1 MQKRKVLLI
10 FGILLS
16 FTPLSSPQER
26 LTLTL
31 DKSVRIA
38 LAQNP
43 YHLATEERVDA
54 AYSRLREA
62 ASGFLPSLNAQGQHT
77 LEEKSMELEFPS
89 FIPGEPPQRVEI
101 DFTRDYQF
109 SMSLTLPLFTGGRLT
124 SGFRQA
130 KYNLES
136 TKEAVRQSKHTTVFN
151 TKRAFYGHLLAK
163 EFVIV
168 AEEAVRVAEE
178 NLENVKNMYEV
189 GMASKMD
196 LLRSEVRLT
205 NMQPQVIA
213 AKNNLRISELNLKT
227 LLGMDLSQ
235 PVEIEGALKYEPFKP
250 DLEKCIAT
258 ALAQRPEVRQNEFQ
272 RKMAGESLKL
282 SRAGYL
288 PTVAVSGSY
297 SFWADKLNFQKDTWS
312 SFYAVNLVFN
322 IPIFNGFKESAQIA
336 HSKALIR
343 EIELN
348 QKALEDA
355 VELEVRQA
363 VFMLEEAKETLV
375 SQEKNTE
382 QARESLRISQLNYS
396 EGMATT
402 LDVISAEAA
411 YGQAQVNY
419 SQALYDYVV
428 AVAELDRAMGVG
440 FEDYEQQKSEE

>member
-1 MQKRKVLLI
+1 MQKGKIVLIFIVLLS
-10 FGILLS
+10 LTQMS
-16 FTPLSSPQER
+16 FSQER

-31 DKSVRIA
+31 EKSVRIA
-38 LAQNP
+38 LTQNP

-77 LEEKSMELEFPS
+77 LDEKSMELEFPS

-109 SMSLTLPLFTGGRLT
+109 SMSLSFPLFTGGRLT
-124 SGFRQA
+124 SGFKQA

-136 TKEAVRQSKHTTVFN
+136 TKEAVRQSKHLTVFN
-151 TKRAFYGHLLAK
+151 TKRAFYGRLLAK
-163 EFVIV
+163 EFVSV

-205 NMQPQVIA
+205 NMQPEVIA
-213 AKNNLRISELNLKT
+213 VKNNLRISELNLKT
-227 LLGMDLSQ
+227 MLGMDLSQ
-235 PVEIEGALKYEPFKP
+235 SVEIEGALSYEPLEP
-250 DLEKCIAT
+250 DLEECITT
-258 ALAQRPEVRQNEFQ
+258 ALAQRPEVRQFGFQ

-288 PTVAVSGSY
+288 PTLAVSGNY
-297 SFWADKLNFQKDTWS
+297 SFWADKLNFRKDTWS
-312 SFYAVNLVFN
+312 SFYVVNLVLN
-322 IPIFNGFKESAQIA
+322 IPIFNGFKESAQISQ
-336 HSKALIR
+336 SKAMIR

-348 QKALEDA
+348 QKALQDA
-355 VELEVRQA
+355 VEFEVRQA
-363 VFMLEEAKETLV
+363 VLMLKEAKETLL

-382 QARESLRISQLNYS
+382 QAKESLRITQLNYS

-411 YGQAQVNY
+411 YSQAQVNY
-419 SQALYDYVV
+419 SQALYNYVV

-440 FEDYEQQKSEE
+440 YEDYD

>member
-1 MQKRKVLLI
+1 MQKPKI
-10 FGILLS
+10 FLATFILLS
-16 FTPLSSPQER
+16 LTLMSFSQDR

-38 LAQNP
+38 LTQNP

-54 AYSRLREA
+54 AYSKLREA

-77 LEEKSMELEFPS
+77 LDEKAMELEFPS

-101 DFTRDYQF
+101 DFTRDFQF
-109 SMSLTLPLFTGGRLT
+109 SMSLSLPLFTGGRLT
-124 SGFRQA
+124 SGFKQA

-136 TKEAVRQSKHTTVFN
+136 TKEASRLSKHLTVFN
-151 TKRAFYGHLLAK
+151 TKRAFYGFLLAK
-163 EFVIV
+163 EFVSV
-168 AEEAVRVAEE
+168 AEEAVRVAEG
-178 NLENVKNMYEV
+178 NLANVKNMYEV

-227 LLGMDLSQ
+227 VLGLDLSRS
-235 PVEIEGALKYEPFKP
+235 VEIEGVLSYKPLEP
-250 DLEKCIAT
+250 DLDECITT
-258 ALAQRPEVRQNEFQ
+258 ALTHRPEARQLDFQ
-272 RKMAGESLKL
+272 RKMAGETLKL

-288 PTVAVSGSY
+288 PTLAVSGTY
-297 SFWADKLNFQKDTWS
+297 SFWADKLNFRKDTWS
-312 SFYAVNLVFN
+312 SFYAVNLVLN
-322 IPIFNGFKESAQIA
+322 VPLFNGFRESAQVA
-336 HSKALIR
+336 QSKAIIR

-348 QKALEDA
+348 QKALQDA
-355 VELEVRQA
+355 VEFEVRQA
-363 VFMLEEAKETLV
+363 VLLLKEAKETLL
-375 SQEKNTE
+375 SQEKNIE
-382 QARESLRISQLNYS
+382 QAKESLRITQLNFT

-411 YGQAQVNY
+411 YSQAQVNY
-419 SQALYDYVV
+419 SQALYNYVV

-440 FEDYEQQKSEE
+440 YEEYD

>member
-1 MQKRKVLLI
+1 MQKGKILLVFIVLLSLI
-10 FGILLS
+10 HMS
-16 FTPLSSPQER
+16 FSQGKE
-26 LTLTL
+26 TLTL
-31 DKSVRIA
+31 DKSVRLA
-38 LAQNP
+38 LTQNP
-43 YHLATEERVDA
+43 YHLASEERVDA

-62 ASGFLPSLNAQGQHT
+62 ASGFMPSLNAQGQHT
-77 LEEKSMELEFPS
+77 LDEKSMELEFPS

-109 SMSLTLPLFTGGRLT
+109 SMSLSLPLYTGGRLT
-124 SGFRQA
+124 SSFKQA

-136 TKEAVRQSKHTTVFN
+136 AKEAVRQSKHLTVFN
-151 TKRAFYGHLLAK
+151 TKRAFYGHLLAR
-163 EFVIV
+163 EFVSV

-205 NMQPQVIA
+205 NMQPEIIA

-227 LLGMDLSQ
+227 VLGMDFSQ
-235 PVEIEGALKYEPFKP
+235 SVQIEGTLSYEPFEP
-250 DLEKCIAT
+250 DLEVSIAT
-258 ALAQRPEVRQNEFQ
+258 ALAHRPEVKQSDFQ
-272 RKMAGESLKL
+272 KKMAGESLKFA
-282 SRAGYL
+282 RAGYL
-288 PTVAVSGSY
+288 PTLAASGNY
-297 SFWADKLNFQKDTWS
+297 SFWADKLNFRKDTWS
-312 SFYAVNLVFN
+312 SFYTVNLVLN

-336 HSKALIR
+336 QSKAMIR

-348 QKALEDA
+348 QKALQDA

-363 VFMLEEAKETLV
+363 VLLLREAKEILL

-382 QARESLRISQLNYS
+382 QAKESLRITQLNFS

-411 YGQAQVNY
+411 YNQAQVNY
-419 SQALYDYVV
+419 SQALYNYVV
-428 AVAELDRAMGVG
+428 AIAELDKAMGVG
-440 FEDYEQQKSEE
+440 YEDYEG

>member
-1 MQKRKVLLI
+1 MQKGKIFLVVIVLVSLI
-10 FGILLS
+10 QMS
-16 FTPLSSPQER
+16 FTQDK

-38 LAQNP
+38 LTQNP

-77 LEEKSMELEFPS
+77 LDEKVMELEFPS
-89 FIPGEPPQRVEI
+89 FIPGEPPQRVEV

-109 SMSLTLPLFTGGRLT
+109 SMSLSLPLFTGGRLT
-124 SGFRQA
+124 SMFKQA
-130 KYNLES
+130 KYNLGS
-136 TKEAVRQSKHTTVFN
+136 TKESVRQSRHLTVFN

-163 EFVIV
+163 EFVSV

-178 NLENVKNMYEV
+178 NLNNVKNMYEV

-205 NMQPQVIA
+205 NMQPEVIA

-227 LLGMDLSQ
+227 VLGLDLSQ
-235 PVEIEGALKYEPFKP
+235 AVEIQGSLSYEPFEP
-250 DLEKCIAT
+250 DLDECISQ
-258 ALAQRPEVRQNEFQ
+258 ALAHRPEIKQIDFQ

-282 SRAGYL
+282 SRSGYL
-288 PTVAVSGSY
+288 PSLAVSGSY
-297 SFWADKLNFQKDTWS
+297 SFWADKLNFRKDTWS
-312 SFYAVNLVFN
+312 SFYAVNLVLN

-336 HSKALIR
+336 QSKAAIR

-348 QKALEDA
+348 QKALQDA
-355 VELEVRQA
+355 VEFEVRQA
-363 VFMLEEAKETLV
+363 FLSLMEAKETLV

-382 QARESLRISQLNYS
+382 QAKESLRITQLNFA

-411 YGQAQVNY
+411 YSQAQVNY
-419 SQALYDYVV
+419 SQALYNYVV
-428 AVAELDRAMGVG
+428 AVADLDRAMGVG
-440 FEDYEQQKSEE
+440 YEDYD

>member
-1 MQKRKVLLI
+1 MQKGKILFI
-10 FGILLS
+10 FIVPLFFIQMS
-16 FTPLSSPQER
+16 FSQER

-38 LAQNP
+38 LSQNP

-54 AYSRLREA
+54 AYSKLREA
-62 ASGFLPSLNAQGQHT
+62 ASGFLPSLNAQGLHT
-77 LEEKSMELEFPS
+77 LDEKSFELEFPS

-101 DFTRDYQF
+101 DFTRDFQF
-109 SMSLTLPLFTGGRLT
+109 SMSLSLPLFTSGRLT
-124 SGFRQA
+124 SGFKQA

-136 TKEAVRQSKHTTVFN
+136 TKEAVRQSKHITVFN
-151 TKRAFYGHLLAK
+151 TKRAFYGHLLAE
-163 EFVIV
+163 EFVSV

-178 NLENVKNMYEV
+178 NLTNVKNMYEV

-205 NMQPQVIA
+205 NMQPEVIA

-227 LLGMDLSQ
+227 MLGMDLSQ
-235 PVEIEGALKYEPFKP
+235 SVEIEGALRYEPLDP
-250 DLEKCIAT
+250 DVEECIAT
-258 ALAQRPEVRQNEFQ
+258 ALAQRPEVKQFGFQ
-272 RKMAGESLKL
+272 RKMAEESLKL
-282 SRAGYL
+282 TRAGYL
-288 PTVAVSGSY
+288 PTLAVSGSY

-312 SFYAVNLVFN
+312 SFYAVNLVLN

-336 HSKALIR
+336 QSKAMIR

-348 QKALEDA
+348 QQALQDA

-363 VFMLEEAKETLV
+363 ILMLKEAKETLI

-382 QARESLRISQLNYS
+382 QAKESLRITQLNFS

-411 YGQAQVNY
+411 YSQAQVNY
-419 SQALYDYVV
+419 SQALYNYAV

-440 FEDYEQQKSEE
+440 YEDYD

>member
-1 MQKRKVLLI
+1 MS
-10 FGILLS
+10 LS
-16 FTPLSSPQER
+16 QER
-26 LTLTL
+26 LILTL

-38 LAQNP
+38 LSQNP

-54 AYSRLREA
+54 AYSKLREA
-62 ASGFLPSLNAQGQHT
+62 ASGFMPSLNAQGQHT
-77 LEEKSMELEFPS
+77 LDEKSMELEFPS

-109 SMSLTLPLFTGGRLT
+109 SMSLSLPLFTGGRLT
-124 SGFRQA
+124 SGFKHS

-136 TKEAVRQSKHTTVFN
+136 TKEAVRQSKNLTVFN

-163 EFVIV
+163 EFVSV

-205 NMQPQVIA
+205 NMQPEVIA

-227 LLGMDLSQ
+227 VLGMNLSQ
-235 PVEIEGALKYEPFKP
+235 PVEIEGALTYEPLEP
-250 DLEKCIAT
+250 DLEDCLNT
-258 ALAQRPEVRQNEFQ
+258 ALAQRPEVKQFDFQ
-272 RKMAGESLKL
+272 RKMAGESMKL

-288 PTVAVSGSY
+288 PTLAVSGSY
-297 SFWADKLNFQKDTWS
+297 SFWADKLSFRKDTWS
-312 SFYAVNLVFN
+312 SFYAVNLVLN

-336 HSKALIR
+336 QSKAMIR

-348 QKALEDA
+348 QKALQDV

-363 VFMLEEAKETLV
+363 VLMLKEAKETLV

-382 QARESLRISQLNYS
+382 QAKESLRITQLNYS

-411 YGQAQVNY
+411 YSQAQVNY
-419 SQALYDYVV
+419 SQALYNYVV

-440 FEDYEQQKSEE
+440 YEDYD

>member
-1 MQKRKVLLI
+1 MQKGKILFVVI
-10 FGILLS
+10 ALLS
-16 FTPLSSPQER
+16 LIHMSFAQEK

-31 DKSVRIA
+31 DKSVRLA
-38 LAQNP
+38 LTQNP

-62 ASGFLPSLNAQGQHT
+62 ASGFLPTLNAQGLYT
-77 LEEKSMELEFPS
+77 LSEKSFELEFPS
-89 FIPGEPPQRVEI
+89 FIPGEPPQRVEL

-109 SMSLTLPLFTGGRLT
+109 SMSLSLPLFTSGRLT
-124 SGFRQA
+124 SGFKQA

-136 TKEAVRQSKHTTVFN
+136 TKEAVRQSRHLTVFN
-151 TKRAFYGHLLAK
+151 TRRAFYGHLLAK
-163 EFVIV
+163 EFVSV

-189 GMASKMD
+189 GIASKMD

-205 NMQPQVIA
+205 NMQPELIA

-227 LLGMDLSQ
+227 VLGMDLSQ
-235 PVEIEGALKYEPFKP
+235 PVEIEGALSYEP
-250 DLEKCIAT
+250 LEPNVEECIAT
-258 ALAQRPEVRQNEFQ
+258 ALGRRPEVRQFDFQ
-272 RKMAGESLKL
+272 RKMAGESVKL
-282 SRAGYL
+282 ARAGYL
-288 PTVAVSGSY
+288 PTIAVSGSY
-297 SFWADKLNFQKDTWS
+297 SFWADKFNFREDTWS
-312 SFYAVNLVFN
+312 SFYAVNLVLN
-322 IPIFNGFKESAQIA
+322 IPIFNGFKESTQIA
-336 HSKALIR
+336 QSKAMIR

-348 QKALEDA
+348 QKALQDA

-363 VFMLEEAKETLV
+363 VLMLKEAKETLF

-382 QARESLRISQLNYS
+382 QAKESLRITQLNFS

-411 YGQAQVNY
+411 YSQAQVNY
-419 SQALYDYVV
+419 SQALYNYVV

-440 FEDYEQQKSEE
+440 YEDYD

>member
-1 MQKRKVLLI
+1 MQKGKILLI
-10 FGILLS
+10 FIVLLS
-16 FTPLSSPQER
+16 LVHTSFSQER
-26 LTLTL
+26 ITLTL
-31 DKSVRIA
+31 DKSVR
-38 LAQNP
+38 LAVTQNP

-62 ASGFLPSLNAQGQHT
+62 TSGFLPSLNAQGQRT
-77 LEEKSMELEFPS
+77 LAEKSMELEFPS

-109 SMSLTLPLFTGGRLT
+109 AMSLSLPLYTGGRLT
-124 SGFRQA
+124 SGFKQA

-136 TKEAVRQSKHTTVFN
+136 SKEAVRQSKHLTVFN

-163 EFVIV
+163 EFVLV

-205 NMQPQVIA
+205 NMQPEIIA
-213 AKNNLRISELNLKT
+213 AKNSLRISELNLKIV
-227 LLGMDLSQ
+227 LGMDLSQ
-235 PVEIEGALKYEPFKP
+235 SVQIEGALSYEPFET
-250 DLEKCIAT
+250 DLEACIAT
-258 ALAQRPEVRQNEFQ
+258 ALAHRPEIKQSDFQ

-288 PTVAVSGSY
+288 PTVALSGNY
-297 SFWADKLNFQKDTWS
+297 SFWADKLNFRKDTWS
-312 SFYAVNLVFN
+312 SFYVVNLVFN
-322 IPIFNGFKESAQIA
+322 IPIFNGLKESAQIA
-336 HSKALIR
+336 QSKAMIR

-348 QKALEDA
+348 QKALQDA

-363 VFMLEEAKETLV
+363 VLLLKEAKEILL
-375 SQEKNTE
+375 SQEKNSE
-382 QARESLRISQLNYS
+382 QAKESLRITQLNFS

-411 YGQAQVNY
+411 YSQAQVNY
-419 SQALYDYVV
+419 SRALYNYVV
-428 AVAELDRAMGVG
+428 AVADLDRAMGVG
-440 FEDYEQQKSEE
+440 YEDYD

>member
-1 MQKRKVLLI
+1 MQKGKILLI
-10 FGILLS
+10 FIVLVSLTQMS
-16 FTPLSSPQER
+16 FSQER

-31 DKSVRIA
+31 EKSVRIA
-38 LAQNP
+38 LTQNP

-77 LEEKSMELEFPS
+77 LDEKSMELEFPS

-109 SMSLTLPLFTGGRLT
+109 SMSLSLPIFTGGRLT
-124 SGFRQA
+124 SGFKQA

-136 TKEAVRQSKHTTVFN
+136 TKEAVRQSKYLTVFN

-163 EFVIV
+163 EFVSV

-205 NMQPQVIA
+205 NMQPEVIA

-227 LLGMDLSQ
+227 MLGMDFSQ
-235 PVEIEGALKYEPFKP
+235 SVEIEGALSYEALEP
-250 DLEKCIAT
+250 DLEECITT
-258 ALAQRPEVRQNEFQ
+258 ALAQRPEVRQFDFQ
-272 RKMAGESLKL
+272 RKMAGESLKF

-288 PTVAVSGSY
+288 PTLAVSGSY
-297 SFWADKLNFQKDTWS
+297 SFWADKLNFRKDNWS
-312 SFYAVNLVFN
+312 SFYTVNLVLN

-336 HSKALIR
+336 QSKAMIR

-348 QKALEDA
+348 QKALQDA
-355 VELEVRQA
+355 VEFEVRQA
-363 VFMLEEAKETLV
+363 VLMLKEAKETLL

-382 QARESLRISQLNYS
+382 QAQESLRITQLNYS

-411 YGQAQVNY
+411 YSQAQVNY
-419 SQALYDYVV
+419 SQALYNYVV

-440 FEDYEQQKSEE
+440 YEDYD